1 MIRRTRIVCTI
12 GPSSSSPHVLR
23 AMVQA
28 GMDVA
33 RFNFSHGDAETH
45 RQAAAAVREAAET
58 AGRPVALLGDLQ
70 GPKIRTGELDGA
82 AFKRL
87 VRGRL
92 VGLIAA
98 PPALRATSPQVGRT
112 DLPTNGEDSARE
124 NPDDITVSHVELVQ
138 ALRPGDRVLLDDGRI
153 ELAVRSVSD
162 GRAEAS
168 VMRGGL
174 LGERK
179 GVSVPGRP
187 LPLPALTEKD
197 LEDLRLAM
205 ELDVDYLALSFVR
218 RAEDIVIC
226 QQHITGHNKT
236 VPVIA
241 KLEKLE
247 AIRNLDAILEVA
259 DAVMV
264 ARGDL
269 GVELKLGD
277 LPAVQKDVIDRAN
290 RAGVPVI
297 TATEMLESM
306 VTSNRPTRAEASDV
320 ANAIWDGTDAVMLSQ
335 ETSVGAHPV
344 EAVRAMARICLAAQ
358 KHPTYERARQIWRE
372 PGQVGSAIAHAAA
385 STAAELHARVIIAFT
400 ESGTTAL
407 RCSKA
412 RPPMPII
419 AASPHPEVLRRTAL
433 YSGVVPLQVSPGR
446 DTDQMISNATEAA
459 VESGMVRPGDR
470 VVVVA
475 GVPVGRPGQTNL
487 LKVETV

>member
-1 MIRRTRIVCTI
+1 MIAVRRTRIVCTI

-33 RFNFSHGDAETH
+33 RLNFSHGDAETH
-45 RQAAAAVREAAET
+45 RAAARAVREAADE

-70 GPKIRTGELDGA
+70 GPKIRTGPVEGT
-82 AFKRL
+82 FQRL
-87 VRGRL
+87 VRGRSVSL
-92 VGLIAA
+92 VGA
-98 PPALRATSPQVGRT
+98 PPSGQGAAGAVATSPGERGRE
-112 DLPTNGEDSARE
+112 EDV
-124 NPDDITVSHVELVQ
+124 IQVSHAELVR
-138 ALRPGDRVLLDDGRI
+138 ALHPGDRVLLDDGRI
-153 ELAVRSVSD
+153 ELSVKSVND

-168 VMRGGL
+168 VTRGGL
-174 LGERK
+174 LGARK
-179 GVSVPGRP
+179 GISVPGRP
-187 LPLPALTEKD
+187 LPLPAMTEKD
-197 LEDLRLAM
+197 IQDLKLAVELE
-205 ELDVDYLALSFVR
+205 VDYIALSFVR
-218 RAEDIVIC
+218 RPEDILVC
-226 QQHITGHNKT
+226 QQHITGMDRAI
-236 VPVIA
+236 PVIA

-247 AIRNLDAILEVA
+247 AIRNLGKILEVA

-269 GVELKLGD
+269 GVELKLGEV
-277 LPAVQKDVIDRAN
+277 PAVQKEVIDRAN

-335 ETSVGAHPV
+335 ETSVGAHPI
-344 EAVRAMARICLAAQ
+344 EAVRAMARICQAAQ
-358 KHPTYERARQIWRE
+358 KHPSFERARQMWRE

-385 STAAELHARVIIAFT
+385 STAAELQARVIIAFT

-412 RPPMPII
+412 RPPVPII
-419 AASPHPEVLRRTAL
+419 AASPHAEVLRRTAL
-433 YSGVVPLQVSPGR
+433 YSGVVPLLVSPGR
-446 DTDQMISNATEAA
+446 DTDQMIENATQAA
-459 VESGMVRPGDR
+459 VQSGMVRPGDR

>member
-1 MIRRTRIVCTI
+1 VTQVRRTRIVCTI
-12 GPSSSSPHVLR
+12 GPASASPAILR
-23 AMVQA
+23 TMIQA

-33 RFNFSHGDAETH
+33 RMNFSHGDHATH
-45 RQAAAAVREAAET
+45 RQVAADVREAAEA
-58 AGRPVALLGDLQ
+58 AGRPIALLGDLQ
-70 GPKIRTGELDGA
+70 GPKIRTGPLEA
-82 AFKRL
+82 AFQRL
-87 VRGRL
+87 VRGRMVIL
-92 VGLIAA
+92 TGESRTRRSQDAHSIQGAA
-98 PPALRATSPQVGRT
+98 QA
-112 DLPTNGEDSARE
+112 DNHIE
-124 NPDDITVSHVELVQ
+124 ISHPELVE
-138 ALRPGDRVLLDDGRI
+138 ALQRGDHVLLDDGRI
-153 ELAVRSVSD
+153 ELVVRSVD
-162 GRAEAS
+162 GGQAECS
-168 VMRGGL
+168 VIRGGL

-187 LPLPALTEKD
+187 LPMPALTEKD
-197 LEDLRLAM
+197 LEDLKLAV
-205 ELDVDYLALSFVR
+205 ELQVDYVALSFVR
-218 RAEDIVIC
+218 RPDDILLC
-226 QQHITGHNKT
+226 QKHLRELACKT
-236 VPVIA
+236 PVIA

-247 AIRNLDAILEVA
+247 AIRNLSKILEVA

-344 EAVRAMARICLAAQ
+344 EAVRAMARICLSAQ
-358 KHPTYERARQIWRE
+358 RHPTFERARQPWRE

-385 STAAELHARVIIAFT
+385 AVADELGARVIIAFT

-412 RPPMPII
+412 RPRVPVV
-419 AASPHPEVLRRTAL
+419 AASPHPEVLRKTAL
-433 YSGVVPLQVSPGR
+433 YSGVIPLLVSPGK
-446 DTDQMISNATEAA
+446 DTDQMVANATEA
-459 VESGMVRPGDR
+459 VRLSGLVRAGDT

-475 GVPVGRPGQTNL
+475 GVPVGLAGQTNL

>member
-1 MIRRTRIVCTI
+1 VTQVRRTRIVCTI
-12 GPSSSSPHVLR
+12 GPASASPAILR
-23 AMVQA
+23 TMIQA

-33 RFNFSHGDAETH
+33 RMNFSHGDHATH
-45 RQAAAAVREAAET
+45 RQVAADVREAAEA
-58 AGRPVALLGDLQ
+58 AGRPIALLGDLQ
-70 GPKIRTGELDGA
+70 GPKIRTGPLEA
-82 AFKRL
+82 AFQRL
-87 VRGRL
+87 VRGRTVIL
-92 VGLIAA
+92 TGESRTRRSQDAHSIQGAA
-98 PPALRATSPQVGRT
+98 QT
-112 DLPTNGEDSARE
+112 DNHIE
-124 NPDDITVSHVELVQ
+124 ISHHELVE
-138 ALRPGDRVLLDDGRI
+138 ALQRGDHVLLDDGRI
-153 ELAVRSVSD
+153 ELVVRSVD
-162 GRAEAS
+162 GGQAECS
-168 VMRGGL
+168 VIRGGL

-187 LPLPALTEKD
+187 LPMPALTEKD
-197 LEDLRLAM
+197 LEDLKLAV
-205 ELDVDYLALSFVR
+205 ELQVDYVALSFVR
-218 RAEDIVIC
+218 RPDDILLC
-226 QQHITGHNKT
+226 QKHLRELACKT
-236 VPVIA
+236 PVIA

-247 AIRNLDAILEVA
+247 AIRNLSKILEVA

-344 EAVRAMARICLAAQ
+344 EAVRAMARICLSAQ
-358 KHPTYERARQIWRE
+358 RHPTFERARQPWRE

-385 STAAELHARVIIAFT
+385 AAADELGARVIIAFT

-412 RPPMPII
+412 RPRVPVV
-419 AASPHPEVLRRTAL
+419 AASPHPEVLRKTAL
-433 YSGVVPLQVSPGR
+433 YSGVIPLLVSPGK
-446 DTDQMISNATEAA
+446 DTDQMVANATEAA
-459 VESGMVRPGDR
+459 RLSGLVRAGDT

-475 GVPVGRPGQTNL
+475 GVPVGLAGQTNL

>member
-1 MIRRTRIVCTI
+1 MTQVRRTRIVCTL
-12 GPSSSSPHVLR
+12 GPASASPAVLR
-23 AMVQA
+23 TMILA

-33 RFNFSHGDAETH
+33 RLNFSHGDHATH
-45 RQAAAAVREAAET
+45 RQVAADVREAAEA
-58 AGRPVALLGDLQ
+58 AGRPIALLGDLQ
-70 GPKIRTGELDGA
+70 GPKIRTGPLES
-82 AFKRL
+82 AFIRL
-87 VRGRL
+87 VRGRTVIL
-92 VGLIAA
+92 TGESRTR
-98 PPALRATSPQVGRT
+98 RAHDAHSEGSPQSDNRI
-112 DLPTNGEDSARE
+112 E
-124 NPDDITVSHVELVQ
+124 ISHPELVE
-138 ALRPGDRVLLDDGRI
+138 ALQRGDHVLLDDGRI
-153 ELAVRSVSD
+153 ELVVRSVE
-162 GRAEAS
+162 GREAEAS
-168 VMRGGL
+168 VVRGGL

-187 LPLPALTEKD
+187 LPMPALTEKD
-197 LEDLRLAM
+197 LEDLKLAV
-205 ELDVDYLALSFVR
+205 ELKADWVALSFVR
-218 RAEDIVIC
+218 QPEDVLLC
-226 QQHITGHNKT
+226 QKHLGDLACKT
-236 VPVIA
+236 PVIA

-247 AIRNLDAILEVA
+247 AIRNLSKILDVA

-306 VTSNRPTRAEASDV
+306 VTSNRPTRAETSDV

-344 EAVRAMARICLAAQ
+344 EAVRAMARICLSAER
-358 KHPTYERARQIWRE
+358 HPDYQRARQLWRE

-385 STAAELHARVIIAFT
+385 TAADELGARVIIAFT

-412 RPPMPII
+412 RPRVPVV
-419 AASPHPEVLRRTAL
+419 AASPHPEVLRKTAL
-433 YSGVVPLQVSPGR
+433 YSGVIPLLVSPGK
-446 DTDQMISNATEAA
+446 DTDQMVANATEAA
-459 VESGMVRPGDR
+459 RESGLVRVGDT

-475 GVPVGRPGQTNL
+475 GVPVGLAGQTNL

>member
-1 MIRRTRIVCTI
+1 MTQMRRTRIVCTL
-12 GPSSSSPHVLR
+12 GPASASPAVLR
-23 AMVQA
+23 TMIAA
-28 GMDVA
+28 GMDVG
-33 RFNFSHGDAETH
+33 RLNFSHGDHATH
-45 RQAAAAVREAAET
+45 RQVAADVREAAEA
-58 AGRPVALLGDLQ
+58 AGRPIALLGDLQ
-70 GPKIRTGELDGA
+70 GPKIRTGPLES
-82 AFKRL
+82 AFMRL
-87 VRGRL
+87 VRGRTVIL
-92 VGLIAA
+92 TGESRSRRAHDSPSGDGVA
-98 PPALRATSPQVGRT
+98 PA
-112 DLPTNGEDSARE
+112 DNHIE
-124 NPDDITVSHVELVQ
+124 ISHPELVE
-138 ALRPGDRVLLDDGRI
+138 ALQRGDHVLLDDGRI
-153 ELAVRSVSD
+153 ELVVRSVE
-162 GRAEAS
+162 GHQAECS

-187 LPLPALTEKD
+187 LPMPALTEKD
-197 LEDLRLAM
+197 LEDLKLAV
-205 ELDVDYLALSFVR
+205 ELQVDWVALSFVR
-218 RAEDIVIC
+218 QPEDVLLC
-226 QQHITGHNKT
+226 QKHLGYLACKT
-236 VPVIA
+236 PVIA

-247 AIRNLDAILEVA
+247 AIRNLSKILEVA

-306 VTSNRPTRAEASDV
+306 VTSNRPTRAETSDV

-344 EAVRAMARICLAAQ
+344 EALRAMARICLSAER
-358 KHPTYERARQIWRE
+358 HPDYQRARQLWRE

-385 STAAELHARVIIAFT
+385 TAADELGARVIIAFT

-412 RPPMPII
+412 RPRVPVV
-419 AASPHPEVLRRTAL
+419 AASPHPEVLRKTAL
-433 YSGVVPLQVSPGR
+433 YSGVLPLLVSPGK
-446 DTDQMISNATEAA
+446 DTDQMVSNATEAA
-459 VESGMVRPGDR
+459 RESGLVRTGDT

-475 GVPVGRPGQTNL
+475 GVPVGLAGQTNL

>member
-1 MIRRTRIVCTI
+1 MSLVRRTRIVCTI
-12 GPSSSSPHVLR
+12 GPSSASPNVLR
-23 AMVQA
+23 AMIQA

-33 RFNFSHGDAETH
+33 RLNFSHGDANTH
-45 RQAAAAVREAAET
+45 REVAAHVREVAESV
-58 AGRPVALLGDLQ
+58 GKPVALLGDLQ
-70 GPKIRTGELDGA
+70 GPKIRTGALDSS
-82 AFKRL
+82 FERL
-87 VRGRL
+87 VRGRQVVL
-92 VGLIAA
+92 VG
-98 PPALRATSPQVGRT
+98 GHRT
-112 DLPTNGEDSARE
+112 QPNQIE
-124 NPDDITVSHVELVQ
+124 ISHEELVRS
-138 ALRPGDRVLLDDGRI
+138 LRPGDRVLIDDGRI
-153 ELAVRSVSD
+153 ELVVREVQD
-162 GRAEAS
+162 GRAVAS
-168 VMRGGL
+168 VVRGGL

-197 LEDLRLAM
+197 LEDLKLAV
-205 ELDVDYLALSFVR
+205 ELGVDYLALSFVR
-218 RAEDIVIC
+218 RAEDLVLC
-226 QQHITGHNKT
+226 QQRLADMNRSI
-236 VPVIA
+236 PVIA

-247 AIRNLDAILEVA
+247 AIKNLDQILEVA

-335 ETSVGAHPV
+335 ETSIGAHPV
-344 EAVRAMARICLAAQ
+344 EAVRAMARICIAAQ
-358 KHPTYERARQIWRE
+358 KHPGFERARQVWRE
-372 PGQVGSAIAHAAA
+372 PGEVGGAIAHAAA
-385 STAAELHARVIIAFT
+385 STATELHAKVIIAFT

-412 RPPMPII
+412 RPPMPVI
-419 AASPHPEVLRRTAL
+419 AASPNVEVLRRTAL
-433 YSGVVPLQVSPGR
+433 YSGVVPLLVSPGR
-446 DTDQMISNATEAA
+446 DTDQMIENATEAA
-459 VESGMVRPGDR
+459 KASGMVRQGDR

>member
-1 MIRRTRIVCTI
+1 VSPVRRTRIVCTI
-12 GPSSSSPHVLR
+12 GPSSASPHVLR

-33 RFNFSHGDAETH
+33 RLNFSHGDADTH
-45 RQAAAAVREAAET
+45 RQAAAAVREAAEA
-58 AGRPVALLGDLQ
+58 AGRPIALLGDLQ
-70 GPKIRTGELDGA
+70 GPKIRTGALDGA
-82 AFKRL
+82 SFKRL
-87 VRGRL
+87 VRGRA
-92 VGLIAA
+92 VTIVAA
-98 PPALRATSPQVGRT
+98 SSELPIRPGRFAAGSPSPASREGKT
-112 DLPTNGEDSARE
+112 DE
-124 NPDDITVSHVELVQ
+124 ITVSHVELVQ
-138 ALRPGDRVLLDDGRI
+138 ALRPGDRVLIDDGRI

-162 GRAEAS
+162 GRADAS

-187 LPLPALTEKD
+187 LPLPALTDKD
-197 LEDLRLAM
+197 IEDLRLAM

-218 RAEDIVIC
+218 RAEDILIC
-226 QQHITGHNKT
+226 QEHITGHNKT
-236 VPVIA
+236 IPVIA

-247 AIRNLDAILEVA
+247 AIRNLDKILEVA

-335 ETSVGAHPV
+335 ETSIGAHPV

-385 STAAELHARVIIAFT
+385 STAAEIHAKVIIAFT

-412 RPPMPII
+412 RPPMPVV

-433 YSGVVPLQVSPGR
+433 YSGVVPLRVSPGR

-459 VESGMVRPGDR
+459 LESGMVRPGDR

>member
-45 RQAAAAVREAAET
+45 RQAAAAVREAAEA

-112 DLPTNGEDSARE
+112 DLPTNGEDSAGE

>member
-12 GPSSSSPHVLR
+12 GPSSASPAVLR
-23 AMVQA
+23 NLVKA

-33 RFNFSHGDAETH
+33 RLNFSHGDRATH
-45 RQAAAAVREAAET
+45 RQAAIDVRAAAQDAD
-58 AGRPVALLGDLQ
+58 RPVALLGDLQ
-70 GPKIRTGELDGA
+70 GPKIRTGTLDA
-82 AFKRL
+82 AFQRL
-87 VRGRL
+87 VRGRRVFL
-92 VGLIAA
+92 VGA
-98 PPALRATSPQVGRT
+98 PREAENEIEVSHPELVDALR
-112 DLPTNGEDSARE
+112 N
-124 NPDDITVSHVELVQ
+124 
-138 ALRPGDRVLLDDGRI
+138 GDRVLLDDGRI
-153 ELAVRSVSD
+153 ELVVRNRTP
-162 GRAEAS
+162 GRADCS
-168 VMRGGL
+168 VVRGGL

-187 LPLPALTEKD
+187 LPMPALTEKD
-197 LEDLRLAM
+197 IEDLKLAV
-205 ELDVDYLALSFVR
+205 ELGVDFLALSFVR
-218 RAEDIVIC
+218 QPEDVLACQRHLADLNCRA
-226 QQHITGHNKT
+226 Q
-236 VPVIA
+236 VIA

-247 AIRNLDAILEVA
+247 AIRNLNKILEVA

-269 GVELKLGD
+269 GVELKLGE

-306 VTSNRPTRAEASDV
+306 VTSTRPTRAEASDV

-344 EAVRAMARICLAAQ
+344 DAVRAMARICLSAQ
-358 KHPTYERARQIWRE
+358 QHPAFQRQRQIWRE

-385 STAAELHARVIIAFT
+385 TSADELGARVIIAFT

-412 RPPMPII
+412 RPKVPVI
-419 AASPHPEVLRRTAL
+419 AASPHPDVLRRTAL
-433 YSGVVPLQVSPGR
+433 YSGVIPLLVSPGS
-446 DTDQMISNATEAA
+446 DTDQMVANATDAA
-459 VESGMVRPGDR
+459 VRSGLVRQGDR

-487 LKVETV
+487 MKVEII

>member
-1 MIRRTRIVCTI
+1 MSQIRRTRIVCTI
-12 GPSSSSPHVLR
+12 GPSSISPQVMR
-23 AMVQA
+23 SMIQS

-33 RFNFSHGDAETH
+33 RLNFSHGDADTH
-45 RQAAAAVREAAET
+45 RAAAANVREASEAV
-58 AGRPVALLGDLQ
+58 GRPVALLGDLQ
-70 GPKIRTGELDGA
+70 GPKIRTGTVEGT
-82 AFKRL
+82 FQKL
-87 VRGRL
+87 VRGRTIEL
-92 VGLIAA
+92 VGGHRHEPNQI
-98 PPALRATSPQVGRT
+98 
-112 DLPTNGEDSARE
+112 E
-124 NPDDITVSHVELVQ
+124 VSHIELVH

-153 ELAVRSVSD
+153 ELAVRAVED

-168 VMRGGL
+168 VVRGGL

-187 LPLPALTEKD
+187 LPLPALTDKD

-218 RAEDIVIC
+218 RPEDILAC
-226 QQHITGHNKT
+226 QEHVSSHQRQI
-236 VPVIA
+236 PVIA

-247 AIRNLDAILEVA
+247 AIRNLSKILEVA

-297 TATEMLESM
+297 TATEMLEST

-335 ETSVGAHPV
+335 ETSIGAHPV

-358 KHPTYERARQIWRE
+358 KHPSYERARQIWRE
-372 PGQVGSAIAHAAA
+372 PGEVGSAIAHAAA
-385 STAAELHARVIIAFT
+385 ATAAEIHAKVIIAFT

-412 RPPMPII
+412 RPPMPIV

-433 YSGVVPLQVSPGR
+433 YSGVVPLLVSPGR
-446 DTDQMISNATEAA
+446 DTDQMIANATEAA
-459 VESGMVRPGDR
+459 LASGMVRAGDR